1 LKVEAGE
8 IDAGDDPHCTS
19 AGRAGFDV
27 DTEDPPVAGLRPAT
41 AVHPFPLTGCY
52 GSARDSHWP
61 GTALSG
67 HGQIVWGWP
76 LSDSELFPTSVLIRK
91 KRDHLKERAA
101 PEPSGLMPSAPTPPA
116 GLID

>member
-52 GSARDSHWP
+52 GS
-61 GTALSG
+61 
-67 HGQIVWGWP
+67 I
-76 LSDSELFPTSVLIRK
+76 
-91 KRDHLKERAA
+91 
-101 PEPSGLMPSAPTPPA
+101 
-116 GLID
+116 